1 MALARWLLLARHRNG
16 ADELPLT
23 HEFLAMMLAV
33 RRPGVTVATGT
44 FEQAGFIQ
52 NRRGIV
58 RIIDVEALEEVSCE
72 CYRLIREQELALL
85 GRNPLLKAAS
95 DGTVRRPSFLQR
107 IWPPGTVG
115 DRLCVHVR
123 PALLTSMLFF
133 FWIGC
138 DMAKEDGFVRSAAP
152 GFRRAAASC
161 RCP

>member
-58 RIIDVEALEEVSCE
+58 RIIVLRRSKRFPANATGSF
-72 CYRLIREQELALL
+72 
-85 GRNPLLKAAS
+85 GSRNWLYWAEIP
-95 DGTVRRPSFLQR
+95 
-107 IWPPGTVG
+107 
-115 DRLCVHVR
+115 C
-123 PALLTSMLFF
+123 
-133 FWIGC
+133 
-138 DMAKEDGFVRSAAP
+138 
-152 GFRRAAASC
+152 
-161 RCP
+161 